1 MERKERIYQI
11 WSELSDSFPDKES
24 QLKKLCCGSKKNF
37 ECSHCQSTRV
47 ELMKEEGRCLKCRD
61 CNSKTWITSSTFFRG
76 IRKPL
81 PYLAAIYFLEYG
93 IALNSVELSILAN
106 VTQSTAW
113 EIIKKISL
121 IANASMPAQGE
132 RVSVRH
138 IVKAIYKRSRK
149 TPRDCHPAQEL
160 EQETEE
166 DKTSTAI
173 TISMLESDDARL
185 LEQNSIQ
192 RKLAEQDRVILEA
205 IGQSPLHA
213 DEICSNLKLGPS
225 RVLPSL
231 TILELD
237 GLIESVAGNRYRRKL
252 LNPVSDEPNYLSLS
266 QNAGTMIGAT
276 IEFARSVY
284 RGISK
289 KYSQLYVA
297 LLWMVQEGEKQGW
310 LSILARCR
318 KFDHFDKSSITKF
331 VTGKYLVM
339 PHFRD
344 SAA

>member
-1 MERKERIYQI
+1 M
-11 WSELSDSFPDKES
+11 
-24 QLKKLCCGSKKNF
+24 
-37 ECSHCQSTRV
+37 
-47 ELMKEEGRCLKCRD
+47 
-61 CNSKTWITSSTFFRG
+61 
-76 IRKPL
+76 
-81 PYLAAIYFLEYG
+81 
-93 IALNSVELSILAN
+93 NSVELSTLAN

-138 IVKAIYKRSRK
+138 IIKAIYKRSRK
-149 TPRDCHPAQEL
+149 TPRDCSPAQEL

-173 TISMLESDDARL
+173 TISMLECDDVRL
-185 LEQNSIQ
+185 LEQKSIQ